1 MADPIRLISNGC
13 EESDS
18 SNRTPAFYGSY
29 MNVEELAKRTRD
41 AWLEAVL
48 QASEDAGIQG
58 LWAEGRW
65 EAVVDALWTIELARL
80 ERTV

>member
-1 MADPIRLISNGC
+1 
-13 EESDS
+13 
-18 SNRTPAFYGSY
+18 

-41 AWLEAVL
+41 AWLEMVV

-65 EAVVDALWTIELARL
+65 EAVFDALWIIEFAPLLRELKKSSAD
-80 ERTV
+80 

>member
-1 MADPIRLISNGC
+1 M
-13 EESDS
+13 
-18 SNRTPAFYGSY
+18 FYGSY

-58 LWAEGRW
+58 LCAEGRW
-65 EAVVDALWTIELARL
+65 GSSCRWAEDNRARAAVA
-80 ERTV
+80 